1 MWKAIRIGLLLVVL
15 AAVATQAWLD
25 RVSTQSWHDTLWVGI
40 FPLNGDGTPQAQRY
54 VEGLSVKDFADIEDF
69 FAREAH
75 RYGVPVEEPVHVE
88 LYPVGSELPP
98 ALKPGSGPLAIAW
111 WSLKLRWFAA
121 HASQVPGRAP
131 PRIRMFVLYHD
142 PATLDRVP
150 DSHGLQKGLVGIV
163 HAFAESTMAGSNNIV
178 IAHELLHTVGATDKY
193 DLTTGTP
200 LYPDGFADP
209 HQKPLYPQNN
219 AELMAGR
226 RPLSAQEAQMPQSLR
241 SVVVG
246 PATASE
252 IRWTRH

>member
-1 MWKAIRIGLLLVVL
+1 
-15 AAVATQAWLD
+15 
-25 RVSTQSWHDTLWVGI
+25 
-40 FPLNGDGTPQAQRY
+40 
-54 VEGLSVKDFADIEDF
+54 
-69 FAREAH
+69 
-75 RYGVPVEEPVHVE
+75 VEEPVHVE

-98 ALKPGSGPLAIAW
+98 ALKPGSGPLGIAW

-163 HAFAESTMAGSNNIV
+163 HAFAESTMAGSNTIV

-200 LYPDGFADP
+200 LYPDGSP
-209 HQKPLYPQNN
+209 TRIKSRSIRRTMRNSWP
-219 AELMAGR
+219 AGARCRHKR
-226 RPLSAQEAQMPQSLR
+226 RRCRRACAVSS
-241 SVVVG
+241 
-246 PATASE
+246 
-252 IRWTRH
+252 